1 LARRVHRE
9 FCHRNLSPKETIIEP
24 DLSAFVTCGIILK
37 WKYVL
42 WIVERVLRVFY
53 SRTILL
59 WFVLA
64 VAAGCNLSVGAP
76 SSEET
81 PLPTIPLEVVS
92 VTATSQ
98 PVPTNTPIPTACT
111 PRSDW
116 AFTYTIQSGDTLA
129 DIASRA
135 NTNAL
140 AVAQGNCLSNPDDID
155 VGQQLRLPQAPVA
168 DSNPPTYVTYTNT
181 LPGLGIAF
189 EFPENWA
196 VLDNP
201 NNLLMQ
207 GTDGS
212 AFEIIYSDAGQ
223 TTPIEAVVNQCK
235 TAGACIGNRAVT
247 GEAGITLPSGL
258 TGYRLDLSAGTDAS
272 STPMV
277 MVFMVV
283 NNRNLSVRG
292 FGDLTIFNT
301 ILNSLRLYSP

>member
-1 LARRVHRE
+1 V
-9 FCHRNLSPKETIIEP
+9 
-24 DLSAFVTCGIILK
+24 
-37 WKYVL
+37 
-42 WIVERVLRVFY
+42 Y
-53 SRTILL
+53 SGRKILL
-59 WFVLA
+59 WVVLA
-64 VAAGCNLSVGAP
+64 VVAGCNLSVGAP
-76 SSEET
+76 SAEET
-81 PLPTIPLEVVS
+81 PPPTTPLEVVS

-98 PVPTNTPIPTACT
+98 PAPTNTPIPTACT
-111 PRSDW
+111 PRADW
-116 AFTYTIQSGDTLA
+116 GFTYIVQSGDTLA
-129 DIASRA
+129 DIAGRA

-155 VGQQLRLPQAPVA
+155 VGQQLRLPQTPVSDPIPSA
-168 DSNPPTYVTYTNT
+168 YSTFTDS
-181 LPGLGIAF
+181 LPGLGITF
-189 EFPENWA
+189 EYPVDWA

-223 TTPIEAVVNQCK
+223 TIPIEAVANQCK
-235 TAGACIGNRAVT
+235 TAGACIGNRVVT

-258 TGYRLDLSAGTDAS
+258 TGYRLDLSAGTDAG

-301 ILNSLRLYSP
+301 ILNSLRLYTL